1 MPETSSCGYKYA
13 LLHSQGHPGAQA
25 WDDELSRARFEFRW
39 YDQFHLSLDPVT
51 ARTFHDAT
59 LPQEP
64 AKVSTAIYLLLVDA
78 QVCSMESWLTNH
90 LGVTPIPAFDEVEI
104 YMAMNVAGCPLLQHV
119 WSQILQHENLW
130 RVARICQEEQAGRG
144 TSPSRGHAGDV

>member
-1 MPETSSCGYKYA
+1 M
-13 LLHSQGHPGAQA
+13 QGHPRAQA

-64 AKVSTAIYLLLVDA
+64 AKVRCV
-78 QVCSMESWLTNH
+78 
-90 LGVTPIPAFDEVEI
+90 LGKCLAASCGIAALPSHEI
-104 YMAMNVAGCPLLQHV
+104 DKA
-119 WSQILQHENLW
+119 
-130 RVARICQEEQAGRG
+130 
-144 TSPSRGHAGDV
+144 

>member
-1 MPETSSCGYKYA
+1 MM
-13 LLHSQGHPGAQA
+13 QGHPGAQA

-64 AKVSTAIYLLLVDA
+64 AKVCHA
-78 QVCSMESWLTNH
+78 
-90 LGVTPIPAFDEVEI
+90 AF
-104 YMAMNVAGCPLLQHV
+104 
-119 WSQILQHENLW
+119 S
-130 RVARICQEEQAGRG
+130 
-144 TSPSRGHAGDV
+144 

>member
-1 MPETSSCGYKYA
+1 MACN
-13 LLHSQGHPGAQA
+13 LQGHPQAQA

-64 AKVSTAIYLLLVDA
+64 AKVENLTSLKICCPLCMLSSEVLSATALLLDK
-78 QVCSMESWLTNH
+78 CE
-90 LGVTPIPAFDEVEI
+90 EVSETL
-104 YMAMNVAGCPLLQHV
+104 NLCFAGGSLLQHV
-119 WSQILQHENLW
+119 RTQVLQYENFW
-130 RVARICQEEQAGRG
+130 GAAGVCQEE
-144 TSPSRGHAGDV
+144 

>member
-1 MPETSSCGYKYA
+1 M
-13 LLHSQGHPGAQA
+13 AQA

-64 AKVSTAIYLLLVDA
+64 AKVRTA
-78 QVCSMESWLTNH
+78 
-90 LGVTPIPAFDEVEI
+90 
-104 YMAMNVAGCPLLQHV
+104 PLLAI
-119 WSQILQHENLW
+119 S
-130 RVARICQEEQAGRG
+130 
-144 TSPSRGHAGDV
+144 SSRYSSAS